1 MVRSVMDSVM
11 DRVLDAKGLR
21 CPLPVI
27 KTRIALNEM
36 AVGEVV
42 TVLATDPASNIDIRH
57 LCNITGHE
65 MVDAGEED
73 GVLPFVIRKGE
84 GG

>member
-1 MVRSVMDSVM
+1 M
-11 DRVLDAKGLR
+11 DRMLDAKGLK

-27 KTRIALNEM
+27 KIRKALTEI

-65 MVDAGEED
+65 LVDATEED
-73 GVLPFVIRKGE
+73 GVLTFVIRKGE
-84 GG
+84 GT

>member
-1 MVRSVMDSVM
+1 MVKAIK

-21 CPLPVI
+21 CPMPVI
-27 KTRIALNEM
+27 KTRLALNEM

-65 MVDAGEED
+65 LVDAGEED
-73 GVLPFVIRKGE
+73 GVLTFVIRKGE
-84 GG
+84 GE

>member
-1 MVRSVMDSVM
+1 MDSVM

-57 LCNITGHE
+57 LCNLSGHE
-65 MVDAGEED
+65 MVDASEED
-73 GVLPFVIRKGE
+73 GVLTFVIRKGE

>member
-1 MVRSVMDSVM
+1 MDSVM

-27 KTRIALNEM
+27 KTRMALNEM

-42 TVLATDPASNIDIRH
+42 TVLATNPSSTIDIRH
-57 LCNITGHE
+57 LCNINGHE

-73 GVLPFVIRKGE
+73 GVLTFVIRKGE
-84 GG
+84 GGQASA

>member
-1 MVRSVMDSVM
+1 MKAIK

-21 CPLPVI
+21 CPMPVI
-27 KTRIALNEM
+27 KTRMALNEM

-57 LCNITGHE
+57 LCNIAGHE
-65 MVDAGEED
+65 LVDVGEED
-73 GVLPFVIRKGE
+73 GVLTFVIRKGE
-84 GG
+84 EE

>member
-1 MVRSVMDSVM
+1 MVTAVM
-11 DRVLDAKGLR
+11 DRVLDAKGLK

-27 KTRIALNEM
+27 KTRKALNEM

-42 TVLATDPASNIDIRH
+42 TVLATDPAANIDIHH

-65 MVDAGEED
+65 LVDASEEG
-73 GVLPFVIRKGE
+73 GVLTFVIRKGD
-84 GG
+84 GK

>member
-1 MVRSVMDSVM
+1 MSFVM

-27 KTRIALNEM
+27 KTRMALNGM
-36 AVGEVV
+36 AVGEMV
-42 TVLATDPASNIDIRH
+42 TVLATDPASTIDIRH
-57 LCNITGHE
+57 LCNISGHE
-65 MVDAGEED
+65 MVDACEEG
-73 GVLPFVIRKGE
+73 GVLTFVIRKGE

>member
-1 MVRSVMDSVM
+1 MDSVM

-21 CPLPVI
+21 CSLPVI
-27 KTRIALNEM
+27 KTRMALAKM

-57 LCNITGHE
+57 LCNISSH
-65 MVDAGEED
+65 MLVDASEED
-73 GVLPFVIRKGE
+73 GVLTFVIRKCE
-84 GG
+84 A